1 LTAKLPRHDRLF
13 SVLGVCLAFGVPAV
27 ALTESHVRE
36 DLSAMQSAILLTT
49 TPWLILIWVMFV
61 ERRPLSS
68 IGFHRPRWSTV
79 GYGLAGIAVNLGI
92 SVGIGSLA
100 MRLGFHEVD
109 SGFPDRLIR
118 QGYGW
123 LLVVIV
129 TGGAAMTE
137 IAFRGYALE
146 RLTELAA
153 GRRWMAGAV
162 QIAVTTALFAISR
175 PGHVPVWLVDD
186 VVFTVYY
193 FWRRDTTSCLVAHAV
208 PNFVASTLAALGLA
222 N

>member
-1 LTAKLPRHDRLF
+1 MQRRDRLF
-13 SVLGVCLAFGVPAV
+13 SVIGLCLAFGVPAV
-27 ALTESHVRE
+27 ALIESHVRE
-36 DLSAMQSAILLTT
+36 DLSAVQSAILLTT
-49 TPWLILIWVMFV
+49 TPWLILIWVKFV

-68 IGFHRPRWSTV
+68 IGFRRPRWSTL
-79 GYGLAGIAVNLGI
+79 GWSILGIAVNVGI

-100 MRLGFHEVD
+100 MKLGVHEAD
-109 SGFPDRLIR
+109 SGFPDRLIQ

-123 LLVVIV
+123 LLVAIV
-129 TGGAAMTE
+129 TCGAAMTE

-162 QIAVTTALFAISR
+162 QIALTTALFAVSR
-175 PGHVPVWLVDD
+175 PGHVPVWVIDD
-186 VVFTVYY
+186 VVFTAFY